1 MEISVK
7 TKAGW
12 KGIVWM
18 GEREKS
24 FFFIDAL
31 RALAVLLIL
40 NSHMDKIYPIQ
51 ALATGGAL
59 GNSLFFIC
67 SGYCIRGKNKTGGWI
82 FWKLVRLYV
91 PAAIVTFLFYRDS
104 QAHPFSKYVWPTCF
118 WFVGAMVL
126 FYIAYDILERLH
138 LFEHYKLF
146 LAIGIIFYAG
156 YYILLLDT
164 GGWVIEAPG
173 ITSIEGCFKL
183 IYYFMIMFT
192 GGYIKQK
199 KNIRGNIGL
208 YKAAILFSVVL
219 LYGSKYIFNKYSDLI
234 HWQFLNQVFVFV
246 FAAAMLIVFRE
257 SNCLDHFGNRKEAG
271 LFKYLGRYSLEIYLV
286 QFTVI
291 EAVEKFSFPG
301 NLIMAVGLSLIM
313 GFILKQICTIPE
325 KILEYGRQVMVEKRK

>member
-1 MEISVK
+1 ME
-7 TKAGW
+7 
-12 KGIVWM
+12 
-18 GEREKS
+18 ERGKKI
-24 FFFIDAL
+24 FFIDAL

-67 SGYCIRGKNKTGGWI
+67 SGYCIRGKDKTGGWI
-82 FWKLVRLYV
+82 FWKLARLYV
-91 PAAIVTFLFYRDS
+91 PAVIVTFLFYRDS

-146 LAIGIIFYAG
+146 LAIGIIIYAG

-164 GGWVIEAPG
+164 GVWVIEAPG

-192 GGYIKQK
+192 GGYINQK
-199 KNIRGNIGL
+199 KNIWGSIGL

-219 LYGSKYIFNKYSDLI
+219 LYGSKYVFNKYSDLI
-234 HWQFLNQVFVFV
+234 HWQFLNQVAVFV
-246 FAAAMLIVFRE
+246 FAVAMLIVFRE
-257 SNCLDHFGNRKEAG
+257 SSFLSYFGNRKVAWI
-271 LFKYLGRYSLEIYLV
+271 FKYLSRYSLEIYLV

-291 EAVEKFSFPG
+291 EAEQKFSFPG
-301 NLIMAVGLSLIM
+301 NFIMAVGLSLFM
-313 GFILKQICTIPE
+313 GFILKQLCTIPD
-325 KILEYGRQVMVEKRK
+325 KVLKHGRQTMVEKRK